1 MNDIRKQSSALFTPS
16 GCLTSEALMH
26 FVNGSLP
33 GAEKQRVNDH
43 IQSCQLCADA
53 ADGLRMW
60 LQNSTSR
67 LTSETGASDLPGT
80 ITGRPEVIPDE
91 VAGTASAAQFTE
103 RVNALNIKLKKQLQE
118 RKRKDNANK
127 GRTIPK
133 PLAWLAAA
141 ASVLVFITA
150 GFILWL
156 QDKNDKAMLARQL
169 HRENTPA
176 AVTAYGEMS
185 SPPPAIVTTILT
197 VKYPGKKGAHLPP
210 VVTID
215 NDDLR
220 MPASAKAGAN
230 NTVVPSQVEDPEY
243 AETKPGPESE
253 LYREEYGMLKG
264 HRSVRNAAVKNIG
277 GATRKPDAE
286 EEANAVF
293 MNVREMPSFPGGDAA
308 RKKYLARNL
317 RYPAQAAE
325 EGIQGTVYVSFVVK
339 PNGSLSDI
347 KIIKGIGGGCDQE
360 ALRVVKKMPAWNPG
374 YQNGR
379 KVAVL
384 FNMPV
389 YFRLQ

>member
-1 MNDIRKQSSALFTPS
+1 MNEIRNQSSALFTPS

-33 GAEKQRVNDH
+33 GADKQEANNH
-43 IQSCQLCADA
+43 IDTCPLCADA
-53 ADGLRMW
+53 AEGLRMW
-60 LQNSTSR
+60 LLDNSSQQPGAPVA
-67 LTSETGASDLPGT
+67 LPETAHSK
-80 ITGRPEVIPDE
+80 
-91 VAGTASAAQFTE
+91 AGTLPVEVGGRASAELFTN
-103 RVNALNIKLKKQLQE
+103 RINALNTKIKQRVQAQKGE
-118 RKRKDNANK
+118 EEPDTGSTIRKPF
-127 GRTIPK
+127 T
-133 PLAWLAAA
+133 WLAAA
-141 ASVLVFITA
+141 ASVLLFITA
-150 GFILWL
+150 GYILWM
-156 QDKNDKAMLARQL
+156 QDKDEKSILALQRS
-169 HRENTPA
+169 EKTPA
-176 AVTAYGEMS
+176 EVTAYGEMP
-185 SPPPAIVTTILT
+185 SPPPAQVILT
-197 VKYPGKKGAHLPP
+197 VKYTGKKGAHLPP

-215 NDDLR
+215 QDRSPVTIVAATNITKG
-220 MPASAKAGAN
+220 SG
-230 NTVVPSQVEDPEY
+230 QVEEPEY

-253 LYREEYGMLKG
+253 LYREEYGMLKS
-264 HRSVRNAAVKNIG
+264 HRSVRNAATKNIG
-277 GATRKPDAE
+277 GATRKPEAE

-293 MNVREMPSFPGGDAA
+293 MNVQEMPSFPGGDAA

-339 PNGSLSDI
+339 TNGSLSDI

-360 ALRVVKKMPAWNPG
+360 AMRVVKKMPSWNPG

>member
-1 MNDIRKQSSALFTPS
+1 MNDIRKQSSALFTLS

-33 GAEKQRVNDH
+33 GADQQEANNH
-43 IQSCQLCADA
+43 IQSCPLCADA
-53 ADGLRMW
+53 ADGLRIW
-60 LQNSTSR
+60 LHNSASQQ
-67 LTSETGASDLPGT
+67 TSETSASDLQGT
-80 ITGRPEVIPDE
+80 ITGKPEIMPGE
-91 VAGTASAAQFTE
+91 AAGMAEKEQFSNRINSININIQR
-103 RVNALNIKLKKQLQE
+103 RVLE
-118 RKRKDNANK
+118 RKRKEIAYNGISA
-127 GRTIPK
+127 PK
-133 PLAWLAAA
+133 PLTWLAAA
-141 ASVLVFITA
+141 ASVVLLITA
-150 GFILWL
+150 GYILWM

-169 HRENTPA
+169 QRENTPA
-176 AVTAYGEMS
+176 AVTAYGEMP
-185 SPPPAIVTTILT
+185 SPPATQVTAILT
-197 VKYPGKKGAHLPP
+197 VKYTGKKGAHLPP

-215 NDDLR
+215 NDQTLA
-220 MPASAKAGAN
+220 PAKTGVN
-230 NTVVPSQVEDPEY
+230 NKIVSSQVEEPEY

-264 HRSVRNAAVKNIG
+264 HRSVRNAATKNIG

-293 MNVREMPSFPGGDAA
+293 MNVQEMPSFPGGDAA

-317 RYPAQAAE
+317 RYPSLAAE

-339 PNGSLSDI
+339 TNGSLSDI

-360 ALRVVKKMPAWNPG
+360 AMRVVKKMPAWNPG

>member
-26 FVNGSLP
+26 FVTDSLP
-33 GAEKQRVNDH
+33 NADQQQANNH
-43 IQSCQLCADA
+43 IQSCPLCADA

-60 LQNSTSR
+60 LHNSASR
-67 LTSETGASDLPGT
+67 QTSETSASDLQGT
-80 ITGRPEVIPDE
+80 ITGKLEIMPGEI
-91 VAGTASAAQFTE
+91 AGMAEKEQFSN
-103 RVNALNIKLKKQLQE
+103 RINSININIKQQLQE
-118 RKRKDNANK
+118 HKRKDNANK
-127 GRTIPK
+127 DRTIPK

-150 GFILWL
+150 GYILWL

-169 HRENTPA
+169 QPENTPA
-176 AVTAYGEMS
+176 AVTAYGEMH
-185 SPPPAIVTTILT
+185 SPPATQVTAILT
-197 VKYPGKKGAHLPP
+197 VKYTGKKGAHLPP

-215 NDDLR
+215 NDR
-220 MPASAKAGAN
+220 SPAPVLTGVKN
-230 NTVVPSQVEDPEY
+230 NVVSSQVEEPEY